1 MIDEIDKTLLELLQQ
16 NAKLSNADLAQAVG
30 LTISS
35 VHERVKKLEQRGI
48 ITGYVATVDP
58 TKLGKP
64 LLAFFRLTLGPNQ
77 PEGTDAA
84 VDTLQALSTSDPD
97 ILECHQVAGE
107 DCIMMK
113 IRCTGTHDLP
123 RILSKVRNSV
133 ESSRS
138 VTSIVLSTL
147 KESIAVT
154 PVLPDEAG

>member
-1 MIDEIDKTLLELLQQ
+1 MIDEIDKTLLDLLQQ

-48 ITGYVATVDP
+48 ITGYVATVDAS
-58 TKLGKP
+58 KLGKP
-64 LLAFFRLTLGPNQ
+64 LLAFFRLTLGPNL
-77 PEGTDAA
+77 PDGTDAA
-84 VDTLQALSTSDPD
+84 MSTLKTLCISEPD

-107 DCIMMK
+107 DCLMLK
-113 IRCTGTHDLP
+113 IRCTGTQDLP

-147 KESIAVT
+147 KESITVNPALAAET
-154 PVLPDEAG
+154 E